1 MDVEFHCIVY
11 QCNTCIYIEI
21 SFKFIVGDAHVALLV
36 GHGAELSAVPGV
48 QIPANLN
55 NTFQFVSLLIG
66 SEMA

>member
-1 MDVEFHCIVY
+1 
-11 QCNTCIYIEI
+11 
-21 SFKFIVGDAHVALLV
+21 VGDAHVALLV